1 MQDAWLAFARSG
13 EPAGAGLD
21 WPVYEPL
28 RRATMVFDRDTRLV
42 DAPYDEERAYW
53 QTALGRY
60 GVGGPF
66 EGGSH
71 RIAMLDV
78 GEGDDEIDAGV
89 DGSIDGR
96 VLEGT

>member
-1 MQDAWLAFARSG
+1 
-13 EPAGAGLD
+13 
-21 WPVYEPL
+21 
-28 RRATMVFDRDTRLV
+28 MVFDRTTGVV

-53 QTALGRY
+53 QSALGRY

-71 RIAMLDV
+71 RIAV
-78 GEGDDEIDAGV
+78 IDAGV
-89 DGSIDGR
+89 HDIDGEDDIDDAVDGIDDDR

>member
-1 MQDAWLAFARSG
+1 MIFD
-13 EPAGAGLD
+13 
-21 WPVYEPL
+21 
-28 RRATMVFDRDTRLV
+28 RATRVV

-53 QTALGRY
+53 QSALGRY

-71 RIAMLDV
+71 RIAV
-78 GEGDDEIDAGV
+78 IDAGARDIDDEDDIDDAG
-89 DGSIDGR
+89 DGIDDGR